1 MNPLPSN
8 SPDSPKSDGSAAA
21 QGNLDSGARLMVA
34 WQGGDE
40 SAFEKLVEE
49 FSGPVFGLL
58 TRFLG
63 SHPGREDMVQD
74 VFLRVVRA
82 RDRYEPTARFTTWL
96 YRIAYNMA
104 VNETQRRGGRKPAS
118 LSGNTDDG
126 MAPLD
131 PVDERVDTPLDA
143 LQRGDTVNAVRE
155 AISELPENQ
164 RMALVLAKYEEMPY
178 AEIAG
183 VLHSSEKAIKSL
195 IHRARETLRVRLAPL
210 LAQEPA

>member
-1 MNPLPSN
+1 MNP
-8 SPDSPKSDGSAAA
+8 SPEATPGATPEGA
-21 QGNLDSGARLMVA
+21 LDSGASLMVA

-40 SAFEKLVEE
+40 SAFERLVAEY
-49 FSGPVFGLL
+49 SGPVFGLL

-63 SHPGREDMVQD
+63 THPGREDMVQD

-82 RDRYEPTARFTTWL
+82 KDRYEPTARFTTWL

-118 LSGNTDDG
+118 LSGSGDEG
-126 MAPLD
+126 MAPPD
-131 PVDERVDTPLDA
+131 PVDEKVDMPLDA
-143 LQRGDTVNAVRE
+143 LQRGDTVSAVRE
-155 AISELPENQ
+155 AIADLPENQ
-164 RMALVLAKYEEMPY
+164 RMALVLAKYEDMPY